1 MEIEDIFSSLNTN
14 KILIGILEQVGEVNV
29 PIDFFINVLDRQI
42 EVKTDAEKSAFV
54 FSLKEDNV
62 RESDQHEYIQSFEE

>member
-42 EVKTDAEKSAFV
+42 EVKTNAEKSAFV